1 MQDVQTKVLRLSK
14 GWDYLLSPEGVQ
26 IWSLT
31 TQRRFLLHGSA
42 EKFRQ
47 LLDLL
52 KSGDLGVGEAINR
65 LSEISGLSIKQV
77 ESFVKSLTD
86 LGAIVK
92 ADPTL
97 EPTGS
102 LYERQQWFFDQWERE
117 GVNGRDLDLSLRSSK
132 VLVVGIGGIGSWIM
146 LNLARIGIQH
156 LVGVDP
162 DHIETSNLPR
172 QILYNAEDVGKLKV
186 EAAARRL
193 QEVDPQIRY
202 EGHALCVERPEDL
215 SPLLDGVDLV
225 INPFGFVSSRTRSV
239 IAQAC
244 LNHNVPVL
252 FGGQCIVGPLCVPG
266 ETLCHQCML
275 EHDPGLK
282 ETLQMVDAVGWL
294 PPRTP
299 FSPVMSISSGLIVFE
314 AARYLSGNEQPRSL
328 SGMYVV
334 DPYNFQITFRP
345 GERNQQCLFCSHI

>member
-42 EKFRQ
+42 QKFEQ
-47 LLDLL
+47 LLKLL
-52 KSGDLGVGEAINR
+52 KSEELKVQTAVIR
-65 LSEISGLSIKQV
+65 MSEVSGLSINQV
-77 ESFVKSLTD
+77 ETFVNKLLD

-92 ADPTL
+92 ADPSL
-97 EPTGS
+97 ESTGS

-117 GVNGRDLDLSLRSSK
+117 GLSGRDFDLCLRSSK
-132 VLVVGIGGIGSWIM
+132 VLVVGVGGIGSWIV

-156 LVGVDP
+156 IVAVDP

-172 QILYNAEDVGKLKV
+172 QILYNTEDVGKLKV
-186 EAAARRL
+186 EAAARRV

-202 EGHALCVERPEDL
+202 EGHAFCVERPEDL
-215 SPLLDGVDLV
+215 SPLLKGVDLV

-244 LNHNVPVL
+244 LNHKIPVL
-252 FGGQCIVGPLCVPG
+252 FGGQCIVGPLFIPG
-266 ETLCHQCML
+266 NTLCHQCML
-275 EHDPGLK
+275 EHDQGIK
-282 ETLQMVDAVGWL
+282 ETLQMVDSVGWL

-314 AARYLSGNEQPRSL
+314 AARYLSGNEQARSL
-328 SGMYVV
+328 NGMYVV

-345 GERNQQCLFCSHI
+345 GERNPNCLFCGDI